1 MTWRVCESRY
11 IGLRGGYRVEE
22 KIFRRILWMIALH
35 VCGLDWILEYYENF
49 GGPGSRGGLRFFTL
63 PDYSHLKI
71 GIKKVK

>member
-35 VCGLDWILEYYENF
+35 VCGLDWILEYYENI
-49 GGPGSRGGLRFFTL
+49 GGPVLVVVSDFLRCL
-63 PDYSHLKI
+63 IIAIWKLELK
-71 GIKKVK
+71 K